1 MTNKSSLTPPAALSA
16 RLSFRRADDSDLT
29 ELVRLRDA
37 AARWQIE
44 RGIQQWHPGELGE
57 DHFRTRLR
65 EGEVWLATLAT
76 LGPDGPDGP
85 DGPGGPDAGAW
96 ELWWD
101 DEPAW
106 GPQPPVAGY
115 VHRLMTDRRTAP
127 PGTGRALLAEAERRI
142 AAYGRELCRLDCLT
156 SNPRL
161 RRYYEEA
168 GYVVVGEQAGKN
180 GDGGRTYGVTL
191 LEKRVV
197 AGAG

>member
-1 MTNKSSLTPPAALSA
+1 MKNTSSYAASA
-16 RLSFRRADDSDLT
+16 PLSFRRAASDGDLT

-44 RGIQQWHPGELGE
+44 RGIEQWQPGELDE
-57 DHFRTRLR
+57 DHFRRRLR
-65 EGEVWLATLAT
+65 EGEVWLAA
-76 LGPDGPDGP
+76 LGPDGPS
-85 DGPGGPDAGAW
+85 AGAW

-106 GPQPPVAGY
+106 GAQPPVAGY

-127 PGTGRALLAEAERRI
+127 PGAGRVLLAEAERRI

-156 SNPRL
+156 SNDRL

-168 GYVVVGEQAGKN
+168 GYTVVGEQAGKN

-191 LEKRVV
+191 LEKRVRV
-197 AGAG
+197 A

>member
-1 MTNKSSLTPPAALSA
+1 MTNTSSASPSPPTAPPSAGLSLG
-16 RLSFRRADDSDLT
+16 LSFRQAGESDLT

-44 RGIQQWHPGELGE
+44 RGIDQWQPGEQGE
-57 DHFRTRLR
+57 EHFRARLR
-65 EGEVWLATLAT
+65 EGEVWLATL
-76 LGPDGPDGP
+76 GSDGPS
-85 DGPGGPDAGAW
+85 AGAW

-106 GPQPPVAGY
+106 GAQPPVAGY

-127 PGTGRALLAEAERRI
+127 PGAGRVLLAEAERRI

-156 SNPRL
+156 SNDRL
-161 RRYYEEA
+161 RRYYEDA
-168 GYVVVGEQAGKN
+168 GYTVVGEQAGKA

-191 LEKRVV
+191 LEKRLEV
-197 AGAG
+197 

>member
-1 MTNKSSLTPPAALSA
+1 MTNTSSCEPRSSSP
-16 RLSFRRADDSDLT
+16 LSFRQAAESGGDLT

-37 AARWQIE
+37 AARWQAE
-44 RGIQQWHPGELGE
+44 QGIDQWKPGELGE
-57 DHFRTRLR
+57 EHFRARLR
-65 EGEVWLATLAT
+65 EGEVWIAT
-76 LGPDGPDGP
+76 LGPSGPS
-85 DGPGGPDAGAW
+85 AGAW

-106 GPQPPVAGY
+106 GAQPPVAGY

-156 SNPRL
+156 ANARL

-168 GYVVVGEQAGKN
+168 GYAVVGERAGKK

-191 LEKRVV
+191 LEKRVPS
-197 AGAG
+197 AFL